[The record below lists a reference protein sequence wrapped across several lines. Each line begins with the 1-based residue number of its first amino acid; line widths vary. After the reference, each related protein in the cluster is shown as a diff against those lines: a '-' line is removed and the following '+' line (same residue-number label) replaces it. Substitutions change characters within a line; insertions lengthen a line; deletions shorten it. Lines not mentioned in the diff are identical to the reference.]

1 MLTSNSSSSTVE
13 SILDAAEALFA
24 EKGFAETSLRNITS
38 EAGVNLA
45 AVNYHFG
52 SKQKLIQAV
61 FARFLDPFSEHLN
74 TQLIERFGDA
84 DDNPPEIKE
93 LLELFA
99 YTVYA
104 MRSERLKTKDQTFV
118 RLIGLAYNQ
127 GEGHLLS
134 FIREQYGEVF
144 VRYMGLY
151 KRACP
156 KVPDEELFWR
166 IHFALGAAMFSLS
179 GFEILASIAPK
190 GSFAEPPSVITVY
203 KYIIPFLVAGMSS
216 EPDK

>member
-1 MLTSNSSSSTVE
+1 MTHISTVD
-13 SILDAAEALFA
+13 SILDAAEFLFA

-52 SKQKLIQAV
+52 SKEKLIQAV

-74 TQLIERFGDA
+74 TQLLERFSNLEN
-84 DDNPPEIKE
+84 NPPELKE

-104 MRSERLKTKDQTFV
+104 MRLERLKTKDQTFV
-118 RLIGLAYNQ
+118 KLIGLAFNQ
-127 GEGHLLS
+127 GEGHLLK
-134 FIREQYGEVF
+134 FIREKYGEVF
-144 VRYMGLY
+144 KRYMELY
-151 KRACP
+151 RRACP
-156 KVPDEELFWR
+156 NVPDEELFWR

-179 GFEILASIAPK
+179 GFEILARIAPK
-190 GSFAEPPSVITVY
+190 EILSEPPNIITVY
-203 KYIIPFLVAGMSS
+203 KYIIPFLVAGMSA
-216 EPDK
+216 EPQA

>member
-1 MLTSNSSSSTVE
+1 MTQNNSNTVDN
-13 SILDAAEALFA
+13 ILDTAEALFA
-24 EKGFAETSLRNITS
+24 EKGFTETSLRSITS

-74 TQLIERFGDA
+74 TQLKERFGDA
-84 DDNPPEIKE
+84 QKNPPNIKE

-99 YTVYA
+99 YTIYA
-104 MRSERLKTKDQTFV
+104 MRLERLKTKDQTFV

-127 GEGHLLS
+127 GEGHLVK
-134 FIREQYGEVF
+134 FIHEKYGDVF

-151 KRACP
+151 QQACP
-156 KVPDEELFWR
+156 NVSNEELFWR
-166 IHFALGAAMFSLS
+166 IHFSLGATMFSLS

-190 GSFAEPPSVITVY
+190 GSFKEPPSVITVY
-203 KYIIPFLVAGMSS
+203 KYIIPFLVAGMSADAQ
-216 EPDK
+216 E

>member
-1 MLTSNSSSSTVE
+1 MAQSNSTTIDQ
-13 SILDAAEALFA
+13 ILNAAEALFA
-24 EKGFAETSLRNITS
+24 EKGFAETSLRSITS

-61 FARFLDPFSEHLN
+61 FARFLDPFSKHLN
-74 TQLIERFGDA
+74 TQLKERFGDA
-84 DDNPPEIKE
+84 QKNPPDIKE

-99 YTVYA
+99 YTIYA

-127 GEGHLLS
+127 GEGHLLK
-134 FIREQYGEVF
+134 FIREQYGDVF
-144 VRYMGLY
+144 IRYMALY
-151 KRACP
+151 QQACP
-156 KVPDEELFWR
+156 NVPNEELFWR
-166 IHFALGAAMFSLS
+166 VHFSLGATMFSLS
-179 GFEILASIAPK
+179 SFEILGSIAPK

-203 KYIIPFLVAGMSS
+203 KYIIPFLVAGMSADAQ
-216 EPDK
+216 E